1 MNAPQTATSRYQIPN
16 LAAIRLRRLVTKND
30 RFSLSVDTGRSPINP
45 VRCKKNTR
53 FSFNQSSSRLTRTFS
68 DSILDKICFS
78 NNSVKFKTAEP
89 SLNKQSDIDSEKG
102 WLKIHFCFFR
112 RSWVYRG
119 RTAWVADSP
128 PIPRPTTTTMQQHM
142 ALRQRN
148 YKRPISRALA
158 FRDSTRIMETR
169 SPRCSLRLLQVDS

>member
-89 SLNKQSDIDSEKG
+89 SLNKQSDIDLEKG

-112 RSWVYRG
+112 RSWAYQG

-128 PIPRPTTTTMQQHM
+128 PIPRPTTTTTPM
-142 ALRQRN
+142 APRQRN
-148 YKRPISRALA
+148 YKLPINRALA
-158 FRDSTRIMETR
+158 FQDSTRIMEVR
-169 SPRCSLRLLQVDS
+169 SPRCSLPLLQVVS